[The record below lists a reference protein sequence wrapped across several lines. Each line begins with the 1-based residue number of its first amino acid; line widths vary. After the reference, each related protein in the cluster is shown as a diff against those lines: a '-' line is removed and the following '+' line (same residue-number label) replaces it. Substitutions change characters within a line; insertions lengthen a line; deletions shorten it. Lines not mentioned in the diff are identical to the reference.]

1 VNKITSDTQKKMSN
15 RIIMGVILTLI
26 GLPTIFI
33 GDWLLLAFTF
43 VALLLAIHEFTNARP
58 HNKYKLIIHLFIM
71 VMTVSFVY
79 WIFVKNNLKSY
90 GLDLASWSFNT
101 GLQELE
107 VSTIGVAVTVG
118 VLFLSSILNQ
128 NFKIDDAT
136 YLITMVILIGLS
148 AQAVLFLRFFPAF
161 SFGEWGI
168 AYSWWQTSFL
178 IIYVFIGTF
187 MSDIGAYFI
196 GLLFGRSKMNPRIS
210 PKKTWEGFFGG
221 VFFSMIFSLAFALI
235 VSATGYPMLPFL
247 SHNEWYWLILIS
259 ITMPFMANLGDFLF
273 SAIKR
278 HFDIKDFSTILQ
290 EHGGILDRI
299 DSLLITSLYVA
310 IVVTFIS
317 TGWNFLA

>member
-1 VNKITSDTQKKMSN
+1 MNN
-15 RIIMGVILTLI
+15 RILVGGILAALGI
-26 GLPTIFI
+26 PTIFV
-33 GDWLLLAFTF
+33 GGWFLLAFVC
-43 VALLLAIHEFTNARP
+43 VALFFAIHEFTNARP
-58 HNKYKLIIHLFIM
+58 HNKYKLIIHIFIM
-71 VMTVSFVY
+71 VMTFSFVF
-79 WIFVKNNLKSY
+79 WIFVKHNLAAHQ
-90 GLDLASWSFNT
+90 LDLASWSFNT

-148 AQAVLFLRFFPAF
+148 AQAVLFLRFFPEF
-161 SFGEWGI
+161 SFKEWGI
-168 AYSWWQTSFL
+168 DYSWWQTSLL

-196 GLLFGRSKMNPRIS
+196 GVLFGRSKMNPRIS

-221 VFFSMIFSLAFALI
+221 VFFSFAFSMTFALI
-235 VSATGYPMLPFL
+235 VSILGYPMLPFM
-247 SHNEWYWLILIS
+247 SVDEWYWILVVS
-259 ITMPFMANLGDFLF
+259 LAMPFMANLGDFLF

-299 DSLLITSLYVA
+299 DSLLITALFVA
-310 IVVTFIS
+310 IVVTFINS
-317 TGWNFLA
+317 GWNLLA